1 MTSPL
6 IPAAIEAY
14 AEPRRGLPFA
24 FGTRFF
30 VALLL
35 GLLWLI
41 PAWWSPRLVA
51 AMFLWDAL
59 VLAAWFLDL
68 HRLPMPP
75 LLTVRR
81 AWKTAPSLAR
91 PNSVGVE
98 IRNRGRCAVHAVLAD
113 AAPLAV
119 RELPPSLDAVL
130 PAGASVF
137 QEYAILPGERG
148 DVRFGDLFLR
158 YRTSLGLAERWAV
171 ARLGQTVRI
180 LPDLTEA
187 RDQALYLIRSRQ
199 IEMEQRR
206 RRQRGLGREFE
217 SLREYRQG
225 DDPRDICWPAT
236 ARRHQ
241 LVTRLYET
249 ERSQVIWLVVDA
261 GRLLRAQVRNTQHA
275 VPLSKLDYAVNAA
288 LSLAQ
293 VATQCGDRV
302 GLLAYGR
309 SIQQAAAPGRGP
321 LHLRAL
327 VDALSQ
333 VKCEAAE
340 ANHGLAARTLLQRQ
354 TRRSLVVWITDFAE
368 TPATPEVIEAALQ
381 IGRRHL
387 VLFAAVSQPDLTAL
401 TEAIPRTEEEMFS
414 HAAALEIVQRRE
426 LLLRGLRQSG
436 VLAVE
441 QFPGSLTTSL
451 VNHYLE
457 IKDRGRL

>member
-6 IPAAIEAY
+6 IPAAVEAR
-14 AEPRRGLPFA
+14 AEPRNRLPFG
-24 FGTRFF
+24 FGARFF
-30 VALLL
+30 IALLL

-41 PAWWSPRLVA
+41 PAWWWPRMVA
-51 AMFLWDAL
+51 AMILWDAL
-59 VLAAWFLDL
+59 ALCVWLFDLQRLPRPSFLAA
-68 HRLPMPP
+68 
-75 LLTVRR
+75 RR
-81 AWKTAPSLAR
+81 AWNTAPSLAR
-91 PNSVGVE
+91 PNSVRVA
-98 IRNRGRCAVHAVLAD
+98 ILNQGRSPIQ
-113 AAPLAV
+113 AALVDETPLSV
-119 RELPPSLDAVL
+119 RDQPPALHFVL
-130 PAGASVF
+130 PVGASVC
-137 QEYAILPGERG
+137 QEYTILPGERG
-148 DVRFGDLFLR
+148 DVHFGDLFIR
-158 YRTSLGLAERWAV
+158 YRTALDFAQRWAV
-171 ARLGQTVRI
+171 ARLAQTVRI

-187 RDQALYLIRSRQ
+187 REHALFLIRSRQ
-199 IEMEQRR
+199 IEMQKRR

-241 LVTRLYET
+241 LTTRVFEA
-249 ERSQVIWLVVDA
+249 ERSQVVWLVVDA
-261 GRLLRAQVRNTQHA
+261 GRLLRAQVRNSNRP

-288 LSLAQ
+288 LSIAQ

-309 SIQQAAAPGRGP
+309 SIQQLVAPGRGP
-321 LHLRAL
+321 LHMRAL

-333 VKCEAAE
+333 VRCEAVE
-340 ANHGLAARTLLQRQ
+340 ADHALAARSLLQRQ

-368 TPATPEVIEAALQ
+368 TPATPEVIESALQ

-387 VLFAAVSQPDLTAL
+387 VLFAAVSQPDLTAVA
-401 TEAIPRTEEEMFS
+401 EAIPQTEDQMFR

-436 VLAVE
+436 VLAME

-451 VNHYLE
+451 VNRYLE